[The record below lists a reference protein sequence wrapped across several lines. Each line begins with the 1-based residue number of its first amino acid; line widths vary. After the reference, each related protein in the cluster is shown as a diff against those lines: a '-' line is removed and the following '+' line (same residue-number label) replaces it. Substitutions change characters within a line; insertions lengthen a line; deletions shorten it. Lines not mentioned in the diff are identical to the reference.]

1 MVAGTDDE
9 FRKNIQLKGS
19 DDRMSKVVDD
29 FFKHL
34 EYGKNQGGGTPLRTF
49 HAVGSYPLAFRTFG
63 GHPQGNGSLDDSLL
77 ESLFGSHYL
86 LTMLAGGAVIH
97 LLYDE
102 PQSCHSMY
110 CDGWTYRFL
119 DRHGLVEHGVW
130 DRIDHQIL
138 DANITMENV
147 DHRIYYSSV
156 KPYAMEEEARLARE
170 SNIPVLFVD
179 ADLILKK
186 RHDTILKSPEKIRA
200 AYGHIEALRMPCYP
214 NFTRLHFPDTYHLPE
229 DLRTD
234 LPAVNTC
241 LMYFNDM
248 ELLTEWCG
256 FFKRLFLDNRL
267 PWEPDPVTVSQQL
280 LGIDQRTFPM
290 IAAAHGYWGTD
301 QLEAFLDITWDPPFF
316 YDNQT
321 GKKVEWHYYTLEHH
335 PEHDD
340 WLQDITHLWINKRDI
355 ERDIPYRNY
364 QGCMMLE
371 IILELQPAIEPHL
384 RTFES
389 LKPYFELRKD
399 YGTIENML
407 KLGIVRNRLNKF
419 C

>member
-1 MVAGTDDE
+1 M
-9 FRKNIQLKGS
+9 
-19 DDRMSKVVDD
+19 MSKVVKS
-29 FFKHL
+29 FL
-34 EYGKNQGGGTPLRTF
+34 EYVEHGKSQGGGTPLRTLN
-49 HAVGSYPLAFRTFG
+49 AVGSYPLAFRTFG
-63 GHPQGNGSLDDSLL
+63 GQPQGDGSLDDVLM
-77 ESLFGSHYL
+77 ESAFGSHYL
-86 LTMLAGGAVIH
+86 LTTLASGVMIH
-97 LLYDE
+97 MLYDE

-110 CDGWTYRFL
+110 CDGWTYKFL

-130 DRIDHQIL
+130 DRVDHQIL

-147 DHRIYYSSV
+147 DHRIYYSAS
-156 KPYAMEEEARLARE
+156 KPYALEEEARLARE

-186 RHDTILKSPEKIRA
+186 RHDAILKNSENIRA
-200 AYGHIEALRMPCYP
+200 AYGHLEALRMPCYTD
-214 NFTRLHFPDTYHLPE
+214 FMKLHFPDAYRLPE
-229 DLRTD
+229 KLRTD

-248 ELLTEWCG
+248 DLLEEWCK
-256 FFKRLFLDNRL
+256 FFKGLFRDNWL
-267 PWEPDPVTVSQQL
+267 PQEPDSDTISQQL
-280 LGIDQRTFPM
+280 LGFDQRTFPM
-290 IAAAHGYWGTD
+290 IAAAHGYWGTG

-316 YDNQT
+316 YDNST
-321 GKKVEWHYYTLEHH
+321 GEKAEWHYYTLEHH
-335 PEHDD
+335 PEHTD
-340 WLQDITHLWINKRDI
+340 WLQDIMHTWINKRNI

-371 IILELQPAIEPHL
+371 IILELQPGIEPYL

-389 LKPYFELRKD
+389 LKPYFELLKD

-407 KLGIVRNRLNKF
+407 YSGAVRNRLDKF